1 MQTNT
6 KTENQ
11 PISEVLQEKREALTS
26 RFISG
31 EAPDFPQKHAR
42 FLDDYF
48 RESFAISRIGPHMG
62 LSKNPYAIIALGGY
76 GRQEQCIHSDV
87 DLLFLFGKYVP
98 TKAEE
103 LIREVVY
110 PLWDI
115 GLDVGY
121 ATRSMKECVG
131 MALEDL
137 EVLTPILDA
146 RFICGMSPLYSDLM
160 EKLRNKIGRRKT
172 KSIIK
177 QLIEYNRDRHHYF
190 GDSAYLIEPN
200 LKEGQGGLR
209 DYHTMLWIAQIK
221 TNLKEVRDLIY
232 HSYLS
237 HKEYDYLIDSLQ
249 FIMNVRNRLHHL
261 TGRRCDRLHFEYQV
275 QLAAALGFEPENGQ
289 QPVERFLGELHGH
302 MEFIKQQHQ
311 MFLYELG
318 YTPKLKRRKKVVKS
332 SSVSALEVTDDGM
345 LNFVSPEKIIDTPD
359 LLIRV
364 FEESVRLQ
372 IPLSIEAKRLV
383 KEFSYLVDHVFWSAA
398 ENIKSF
404 ERILTASPPTFNVLD
419 EMLNTGILV
428 KFIPEYKNIENRIQY
443 NRYHL
448 YPVDRHSL
456 RTIQTLKTFGTA
468 EGAAQD
474 SLGADLYKELKN
486 RRLLFWAALFH
497 DIGKGTPGES
507 HSISG
512 AKIVRK
518 ALTNRGFKEKDVATV
533 TFLVLEHLRLVKTA
547 TRRDLHDEQTAIHCA
562 RIIGDIKLLKLLYLL
577 TVADSMA
584 TGPLAW
590 NDWTATLLKDLFFKV
605 FNILEKGELA
615 THQAMEV
622 VASKKTKVLESTS
635 DPEARQNLETLYNFM
650 SPRYLLYMPANHIL
664 EHIHLYN
671 KLGAAEFIWKVTP
684 TPDSNTRT
692 VTVCAQDRPGLFSK
706 ISGIFTLNNLNI
718 LGAQAFTWRNNIAL
732 DIFEVT
738 PPPDQLFET
747 ERWSRAEGHLQD
759 ALAGRLDLAQA
770 LKEKMTAYRTS
781 DRSTSQ
787 RPHRVVVDNES
798 SSFFTIVEVFAYDF
812 PGLLY
817 SITDALFRCR
827 LDVWVSKIATN
838 VDQVVDV
845 FYVRDFDGQK
855 IDIPEQVAAVKDAI
869 EDVLPGV
876 GDEKAHLK

>member
-1 MQTNT
+1 LIQTNT
-6 KTENQ
+6 KTEKQ
-11 PISEVLQEKREALTS
+11 PISEILQEKREALIS

-31 EAPDFPQKHAR
+31 EAPDFPRKHAR

-48 RESFAISRIGPHMG
+48 CESFVTSRIGPHMG

-76 GRQEQCIHSDV
+76 GRQEQCVHSDV

-98 TKAEE
+98 DQAEE

-121 ATRSMKECVG
+121 ATRSMKECIG

-177 QLIEYNRDRHHYF
+177 QLIENNRDRHHYF

-232 HSYLS
+232 HGYLS
-237 HKEYDYLIDSLQ
+237 QKEYDYLINSLQ

-261 TGRRCDRLHFEYQV
+261 TGRRCDRLYFEYQI
-275 QLAAALGFEPENGQ
+275 QLAEVLGFQAENGQ
-289 QPVERFLGELHGH
+289 QPVERFLGKLHAH
-302 MEFIKQQHQ
+302 MEFIKQQHL

-332 SSVSALEVTDDGM
+332 SSVTALEVTDDGM

-359 LLIRV
+359 LLIKI

-383 KEFSYLVDHVFWSAA
+383 KEFSYLVDYVFWSSA

-404 ERILTASPPTFNVLD
+404 DRILTVPSPTLNVLD

-428 KFIPEYKNIENRIQY
+428 KFIPEYKSIENRIQY
-443 NRYHL
+443 NRYHI

-456 RTIQTLKTFGTA
+456 RTIQTLKTFGTV
-468 EGAAQD
+468 EGAAKD
-474 SLGADLYKELKN
+474 PLAADLYKELKN
-486 RRLLFWAALFH
+486 RRQLFWAALFH

-512 AKIVRK
+512 AGIVRK
-518 ALTNRGFKEKDVATV
+518 ALAGRGFKEKDIETV

-547 TRRDLHDEQTAIHCA
+547 TRRDLYDEQTAIHCA
-562 RIIGDIKLLKLLYLL
+562 RIIGDTKRLKLLYLL
-577 TVADSMA
+577 GVADSMA
-584 TGPLAW
+584 TGPIAW

-605 FNILEKGELA
+605 FSILEKGELA
-615 THQAMEV
+615 THEAMEV
-622 VASKKTKVLESTS
+622 VASKKTKVLESTP
-635 DPEARQNLETLYNFM
+635 DPEARRSLEMLFNFM
-650 SPRYLLYMPANHIL
+650 SPRYLLYMPAKHIL

-671 KLGAAEFIWKVTP
+671 TLGTAEFVWNVTP
-684 TPDSNTRT
+684 TPYSNTRT
-692 VTVCAQDRPGLFSK
+692 VTVCAKDRPGLFSK

-718 LGAQAFTWRNNIAL
+718 LDAQAFTWRNNIAL

-738 PPPDQLFET
+738 PPPDQLFEAD
-747 ERWSRAEGHLQD
+747 RWKRAEGGLQA
-759 ALAGRLDLAQA
+759 ALTGRLDLAKA
-770 LKEKMTAYRTS
+770 LKEKMAAYRTS
-781 DRSTSQ
+781 SRSTRQ

-798 SSFFTIVEVFAYDF
+798 SSFFTIVEVFTYDF

-855 IDIPEQVAAVKDAI
+855 IDIPEQVAAVKAAI
-869 EDVLPGV
+869 EEVLPEG
-876 GDEKAHLK
+876 

>member
-1 MQTNT
+1 MIQTNT
-6 KTENQ
+6 KTEKQ
-11 PISEVLQEKREALTS
+11 PISEILQKKREALIS
-26 RFISG
+26 SFISG
-31 EAPDFPQKHAR
+31 EAPDFPRKHAR

-48 RESFAISRIGPHMG
+48 CESFVTSRIGPHMG

-76 GRQEQCIHSDV
+76 GRQEQCVHSDV

-98 TKAEE
+98 DQAEE

-121 ATRSMKECVG
+121 ATRSMKECIG

-177 QLIEYNRDRHHYF
+177 QLIENNRDRHHYF

-232 HSYLS
+232 HGYLS
-237 HKEYDYLIDSLQ
+237 QKEYDYLINSLQ

-261 TGRRCDRLHFEYQV
+261 TGRRCDRLYFEYQI
-275 QLAAALGFEPENGQ
+275 QLAEVLGFQAENGQ
-289 QPVERFLGELHGH
+289 QPVERFLGKLHAH
-302 MEFIKQQHQ
+302 MEFIKQQHL
-311 MFLYELG
+311 MFLYGLG

-332 SSVSALEVTDDGM
+332 SSVTALEVTDDGM

-359 LLIRV
+359 LLIKI

-383 KEFSYLVDHVFWSAA
+383 KEFSYLVDDTFLSSA

-404 ERILTASPPTFNVLD
+404 DRILTVPSPSLNVLD

-428 KFIPEYKNIENRIQY
+428 KFIPEYKSIENRIQY
-443 NRYHL
+443 NRYHI

-456 RTIQTLKTFGTA
+456 RTIQTLKTFGTV
-468 EGAAQD
+468 EGAAKD
-474 SLGADLYKELKN
+474 PLAADLYKELKN
-486 RRLLFWAALFH
+486 RRQLFWAALFH

-512 AKIVRK
+512 AGIVRK
-518 ALTNRGFKEKDVATV
+518 ALAGRGFKEKDIETV

-547 TRRDLHDEQTAIHCA
+547 TRRDLYDEQTAIHCA
-562 RIIGDIKLLKLLYLL
+562 RIIGDTKRLKLLYLL
-577 TVADSMA
+577 GVADSMA
-584 TGPLAW
+584 TGPIAW

-605 FNILEKGELA
+605 FSILEKGELA
-615 THQAMEV
+615 THEAMEV
-622 VASKKTKVLESTS
+622 VENKKTKVLESAP
-635 DPEARQNLETLYNFM
+635 DPEAGQNLETLFNFM
-650 SPRYLLYMPANHIL
+650 SPRYLLYMPAKHIL

-671 KLGAAEFIWKVTP
+671 TLDTAEFVWNVTP
-684 TPDSNTRT
+684 TPYSNTRT
-692 VTVCAQDRPGLFSK
+692 VTVCAKDRPGLFSK

-718 LGAQAFTWRNNIAL
+718 LDAQAFTWRNNIAL

-747 ERWSRAEGHLQD
+747 DRWSRAEGHLQA
-759 ALAGRLDLAQA
+759 ALTGRLDLAKA
-770 LKEKMTAYRTS
+770 LKEKMATYRTS
-781 DRSTSQ
+781 SCSTRQ

-798 SSFFTIVEVFAYDF
+798 SSFFTIVEVFTYDF

-827 LDVWVSKIATN
+827 LDVWVAKIATN

-855 IDIPEQVAAVKDAI
+855 IDMPEQVAAVKAAI
-869 EDVLPGV
+869 EEVLPGA
-876 GDEKAHLK
+876 GDARLI